1 MQAFIYAAA
10 TTSPSPEF
18 AAGFVFGMTGNDYE
32 SVIAGPDACYT
43 VPKHDLPSK
52 ELNMAM
58 SLLKGGKEV
67 GQIAAGIDYSL
78 YIEQLN
84 SMLGSCT
91 EVQSDLQ
98 RISNWADIFND
109 PELAG
114 RTITENFIKNPGL
127 IEADI
132 KVMEQWWDSADYYK
146 SGMTLAYIANTLIG
160 PIPAW

>member
-10 TTSPSPEF
+10 ATSPSPEF
-18 AAGFVFGMTGNDYE
+18 AAGFVYGMTGNNYE
-32 SVIAGPDACYT
+32 SAIAGPDACYT

-58 SLLKGGKEV
+58 SMLKSGKEA

-78 YIEQLN
+78 YVEQLN

-91 EVQSDLQ
+91 DVQTDLQ
-98 RISNWADIFND
+98 KISQWAEIFND
-109 PELAG
+109 PELFG
-114 RTITENFIKNPGL
+114 KTTTKNFIKNSDL

-146 SGMTLAYIANTLIG
+146 SGMTMAYIATILIG
-160 PIPAW
+160 PIPA